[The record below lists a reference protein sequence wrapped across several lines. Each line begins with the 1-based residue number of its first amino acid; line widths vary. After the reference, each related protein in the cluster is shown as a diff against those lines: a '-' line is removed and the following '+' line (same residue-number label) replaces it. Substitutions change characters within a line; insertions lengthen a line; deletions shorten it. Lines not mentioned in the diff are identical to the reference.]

1 VLDQLKTLGIARLAS
16 LGAVGFA
23 MLGLLAVIALRGPS
37 ASMTPIYTE
46 LDPREASQ
54 MADLLDHQKI
64 PYQVSP
70 AGTQISVAE
79 PDVPRARML
88 LAKEGLPSGGSL
100 GYELLDRTD
109 SITASPYQQEINQA
123 RALEG
128 ELARTIRG
136 IRGVKAVRVH
146 LVLPKREPFSRTR
159 QESQASIQLTMTG
172 AARLDRDGVNAII
185 SLVSAAVP
193 GLKPGRVAITDT
205 RGNLLSRPDDTDGA
219 SPLIRSLDEARIA
232 AESRLSHAVED
243 MLDLSLGAGHA
254 HAAAAITFNYDQ
266 IRETQE
272 RFDPEN
278 QVPRSVQTVT
288 SSSKSTESTGT
299 VSVQNNLPNADA
311 GATPS
316 GSTETHQD
324 ETTNYEIAKSVRTVV
339 HEQPRVERLSLA
351 VMVDGVTETK
361 ADGTT
366 EWHERSPEELA
377 KINRL
382 VKAAMGFDEKRG
394 DKVEVLSLRFAPEQ
408 DEPADA
414 KQALLAG
421 AIQGLDISRIIQ
433 AGLACLLGLAGLLL
447 VVRPM
452 LRQYSQIALAGG
464 STTASLSGTIGADGV
479 LTPIGDQPALLGAPA
494 ETVMGLLPDGRP
506 REDENMLQIAQIDGQ
521 LRASSIRR
529 IAELVERHPDQ
540 SLAILRN
547 WMHEEPA

>member
-1 VLDQLKTLGIARLAS
+1 VLDQLKALGIARLAS

-23 MLGLLAVIALRGPS
+23 MLGLLAIIALRGPS
-37 ASMTPIYTE
+37 TSMASLYTD
-46 LDPREASQ
+46 LDPREAAQ
-54 MADLLDHQKI
+54 MADLLDKQKI

-70 AGTQISVAE
+70 VGTAISVAE

-88 LAKEGLPSGGSL
+88 LAKDGLPTGGSI

-109 SITASPYQQEINQA
+109 SLTSSPYQQEINQQ

-136 IRGVKAVRVH
+136 IRGVKSVRVH

-159 QESQASIQLTMTG
+159 QDSQASIQLTMSG
-172 AARLDRDGVNAII
+172 AARLDRDGVNAIV

-193 GLKPGRVAITDT
+193 GLKPGKISVTDT
-205 RGNLLSRPDDTDGA
+205 RGNLLSRPDDTEGV
-219 SPLIRSLDEARIA
+219 SPLTRSLEDARIA

-266 IRETQE
+266 VKETQE
-272 RFDPEN
+272 KFDPEN

-288 SSSKSTESTGT
+288 SSSKTSEAPAS

-311 GATPS
+311 GGSSS
-316 GSTETHQD
+316 GTVETHQD
-324 ETTNYEIAKSVRTVV
+324 ETTNYEIAKSVRTVI
-339 HEQPRVERLSLA
+339 HDQPRIERISLA
-351 VMVDGVTETK
+351 VMVDGVTDTK
-361 ADGTT
+361 PDGTSA
-366 EWHERSPEELA
+366 WHERSPVELD

-382 VKAAMGFDEKRG
+382 VRAAIGFDEKRG
-394 DKVEVLSLRFAPEQ
+394 DKVEVLSLHFAPEL
-408 DEPADA
+408 DEPADP
-414 KQALLAG
+414 KQALLASTL
-421 AIQGLDISRIIQ
+421 QRLDLSRIVQ
-433 AGLACLLGLAGLLL
+433 AAIACLLGLAGLLL

-452 LRQYSQIALAGG
+452 LRQYGQLAIAGAAPQPGLAGM
-464 STTASLSGTIGADGV
+464 IGADGLPV
-479 LTPIGDQPALLGAPA
+479 TVGDQSTALLGGPA
-494 ETVMGLLPDGRP
+494 EAGALPDGRP
-506 REDENMLQIAQIDGQ
+506 REDENMLQVAQIEGQ
-521 LRASSIRR
+521 LRSSSLRR
-529 IAELVERHPDQ
+529 ISELVERHPDE

>member
-1 VLDQLKTLGIARLAS
+1 MLDQLKALGTARLAS
-16 LGAVGFA
+16 LAAVGFA

-37 ASMTPIYTE
+37 PSMTPIYSD

-79 PDVPRARML
+79 PDVPRARMT
-88 LAKEGLPSGGSL
+88 LAKEGLPTGGSI

-109 SITASPYQQEINQA
+109 GLTASPYQQEINQQ

-136 IRGVKAVRVH
+136 IRSVKAVRVH

-159 QESQASIQLTMTG
+159 QDAQASIQLTMSG
-172 AARLDRDGVNAII
+172 AARLDRDGVNAIV

-193 GLKPGRVAITDT
+193 DLKPGKISVTDT

-219 SPLIRSLDEARIA
+219 SPLIRSLEEQRIA
-232 AESRLSHAVED
+232 AEQRLSHAVED
-243 MLDLSLGAGHA
+243 MLDMSLGAGHA
-254 HAAAAITFNYDQ
+254 HAAAALTFNYDQ

-288 SSSKSTESTGT
+288 SSSKSTEAAAS

-311 GATPS
+311 GTAPS
-316 GSTETHQD
+316 GTTETHQD
-324 ETTNYEIAKSVRTVV
+324 ETTNYEIAKSVRTVI
-339 HEQPRVERLSLA
+339 HEQPRIERISLA
-351 VMVDGVTETK
+351 VMVDGVTDTK
-361 ADGTT
+361 ADGST
-366 EWHERSPEELA
+366 EWHERSADELA

-382 VKAAMGFDEKRG
+382 VRAAIGFDEKRG
-394 DKVEVLSLRFAPEQ
+394 DKVEVLSLRFAPEP
-408 DEPADA
+408 DESVTTKDT
-414 KQALLAG
+414 LLAS
-421 AIQGLDISRIIQ
+421 AMQGLDMSRIIQ
-433 AGLACLLGLAGLLL
+433 AGIACLLGLAGLLL

-452 LRQYSQIALAGG
+452 VRQYTQLAIAGGAPAALAGLPG
-464 STTASLSGTIGADGV
+464 PEGMLQPSGD
-479 LTPIGDQPALLGAPA
+479 PPALLGGPGEPGTGGPA
-494 ETVMGLLPDGRP
+494 DGRP

-529 IAELVERHPDQ
+529 IAELVERHPDE

>member
-1 VLDQLKTLGIARLAS
+1 MLDQLKALGIARLAS

-23 MLGLLAVIALRGPS
+23 MLGLLAIIALRGPS
-37 ASMTPIYTE
+37 ASMTPIYSD
-46 LDPREASQ
+46 LDPREAAQ

-64 PYQVSP
+64 VYQVSP

-79 PDVPRARML
+79 PDVPRARMV

-100 GYELLDRTD
+100 GYELLDRSD
-109 SITASPYQQEINQA
+109 GITASPYQQEINQS

-136 IRGVKAVRVH
+136 IRGVKSVRVH

-159 QESQASIQLTMTG
+159 QESQASIQLTMSG
-172 AARLDRDGVNAII
+172 SARLDRDGVNAIV

-193 GLKPGRVAITDT
+193 GLKPGKVAVTDT

-219 SPLIRSLDEARIA
+219 SPLIRSLDEARVA
-232 AESRLSHAVED
+232 AEARLSHAVED
-243 MLDLSLGAGHA
+243 MLDMSLGAGHA

-266 IRETQE
+266 IHETQE

-288 SSSKSTESTGT
+288 SSSKSTEAPAT

-311 GATPS
+311 GNSSS

-324 ETTNYEIAKSVRTVV
+324 ETTNYEIAKSVRTVI
-339 HEQPRVERLSLA
+339 HEQPRIERLSLA

-361 ADGTT
+361 SDGKA
-366 EWHERSPEELA
+366 EWHERSADDLA

-382 VKAAMGFDEKRG
+382 VRAAIGFDEKRG
-394 DKVEVLSLRFAPEQ
+394 DKVEVLSLRFAPEP
-408 DEPADA
+408 DETTDP
-414 KQALLAG
+414 KQALLAS
-421 AIQGLDISRIIQ
+421 AMQGLDLSRIIQ
-433 AGLACLLGLAGLLL
+433 AGIACLLGLAGLLL

-452 LRQYSQIALAGG
+452 LRQYTQLAIADGSTPSALAG
-464 STTASLSGTIGADGV
+464 TLGADGMLSPV
-479 LTPIGDQPALLGAPA
+479 GDQPALLGGPGEGQSGMLA
-494 ETVMGLLPDGRP
+494 DGRP
-506 REDENMLQIAQIDGQ
+506 RDDENMLQIAQIDGQ
-521 LRASSIRR
+521 LRSSSIRR
-529 IAELVERHPDQ
+529 IAELVERHPDE

-547 WMHEEPA
+547 WMHEETA

>member
-1 VLDQLKTLGIARLAS
+1 MLDQIKALGIARLAS

-37 ASMTPIYTE
+37 ASMTPIYTD

-54 MADLLDHQKI
+54 MAELLDHQKI
-64 PYQVSP
+64 PYQVTP

-88 LAKEGLPSGGSL
+88 LAKEGLPTGGSI

-109 SITASPYQQEINQA
+109 SLTASPYQQEINQA

-159 QESQASIQLTMTG
+159 QESQASIQLTMAG
-172 AARLDRDGVNAII
+172 AARLDRDGVNAIV

-193 GLKPGRVAITDT
+193 GLKPGRIAITDT

-219 SPLIRSLDEARIA
+219 SPLIRAFEEARIA
-232 AESRLSHAVED
+232 GESRLAHEVED

-254 HAAAAITFNYDQ
+254 HAAAAITYNYDQ
-266 IRETQE
+266 IHETQE

-288 SSSKSTESTGT
+288 SSSKSTESAGS

-316 GSTETHQD
+316 GTTETHQD

-339 HEQPRVERLSLA
+339 HEQPRIERLSLA
-351 VMVDGVTETK
+351 VMVDGVTDTK
-361 ADGTT
+361 PDGTT
-366 EWHERSPEELA
+366 EWHERPAAELA
-377 KINRL
+377 KIDRL

-408 DEPADA
+408 DEPVETN
-414 KQALLAG
+414 QTLLAG
-421 AIQGLDISRIIQ
+421 AIHGLDLSRIVQ

-452 LRQYSQIALAGG
+452 MRQYTQLAIAGG
-464 STTASLSGTIGADGV
+464 STTAALSGTIGADGV
-479 LTPIGDQPALLGAPA
+479 LIPIGDQPALLGGPG
-494 ETVMGLLPDGRP
+494 ETAAGLLPDGRP
-506 REDENMLQIAQIDGQ
+506 RDDENMLQIAQIDGQ

-529 IAELVERHPDQ
+529 IAELVERHPDE

>member
-1 VLDQLKTLGIARLAS
+1 MLDQLKTLGIARLAS